1 MYSDKQN
8 IAMPWHTVGQ
18 INQKCKKTLK
28 FDVIFI
34 DMGYDKM
41 VVIYK
46 LLSNLFWQYSFQ
58 S

>member
-18 INQKCKKTLK
+18 INQKCKKKLK

-46 LLSNLFWQYSFQ
+46 LLSNLFW
-58 S
+58 